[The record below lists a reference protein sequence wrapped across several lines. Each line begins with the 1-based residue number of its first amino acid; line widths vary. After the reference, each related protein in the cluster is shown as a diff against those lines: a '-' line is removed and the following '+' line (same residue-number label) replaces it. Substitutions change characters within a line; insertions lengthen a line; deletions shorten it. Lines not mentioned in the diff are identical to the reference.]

1 MQTKLDYQADVN
13 RIHLPNIDLAR
24 CMKFWKY
31 NCSPE
36 APSGPYKLQLA
47 NRRGHCACKLNCF
60 SAVLTYCLRKKHI
73 LTSNLDTLCLLN
85 CLPKENSENHLTA
98 QKRDVRRYTPVFCP
112 IRWKCSKW
120 KSMVLRSTCRK
131 LYCSPQNHCVSNWW
145 AKRWQE
151 KEPETWLPLQ
161 QQVDADPED
170 LWTRLPLPNG
180 TNGIA
185 LCNVV
190 DPNRGQSCKAE
201 RPWGKRGHQAS
212 KKDSGKAWITDTAV
226 ENVGLWPIVYQKKKQ
241 NWWSTWNG
249 KIHLCKIVYRKA

>member
-1 MQTKLDYQADVN
+1 MSTEFTCPILTWLDAWSFGSTTAHLKLHQGHVN
-13 RIHLPNIDLAR
+13 YSWQIGEGTVLASSIVSLQ
-24 CMKFWKY
+24 CWLTV
-31 NCSPE
+31 
-36 APSGPYKLQLA
+36 SG
-47 NRRGHCACKLNCF
+47 R
-60 SAVLTYCLRKKHI
+60 SIIHI

-85 CLPKENSENHLTA
+85 CLPKENSENHLTT
-98 QKRDVRRYTPVFCP
+98 QKRYVHRYTPVFCP

-190 DPNRGQSCKAE
+190 DPNRDQSCKAE
-201 RPWGKRGHQAS
+201 RPWGKRGRQAS
-212 KKDSGKAWITDTAV
+212 KKDSGKARITDTAV